1 LEKIIWSR
9 VATNDLSQIWLFYAH
24 KNLKAAER
32 IVEEIIALA
41 ENLKYPEQYQ
51 EDEILGKPYRRM
63 IHKHFKIV
71 YLRFNH
77 QILITNIFDT
87 RQNPAKLK

>member
-1 LEKIIWSR
+1 MEKILWSR
-9 VATNDLSQIWLFYAH
+9 VATNDLSKIWHFYAQ
-24 KNLKAAER
+24 KNLKTADK

-41 ENLKYPEQYQ
+41 ENIKYPEQYQ

-63 IHKHFKIV
+63 VHRHFKII
-71 YLRFNH
+71 YLRFN
-77 QILITNIFDT
+77 QRILITNIFDT